1 MSDLAGLAASA
12 AAEVDGL
19 ERELTEVELLIAQA
33 RTEAAR
39 HEARRA
45 QAEVH
50 LRELEAR
57 PEPDLVALHDA
68 TAALVAATRRAAL
81 MEAQVDVLDGK
92 ARTLGRSRDRTRAL
106 AEALAA
112 LPTPTGEAAAEPG
125 EATGVPGEATG
136 AIPGGGPAGRDAEEE
151 LRREI
156 ARAMH
161 DGPAQSL
168 TNITLQAQIVRRLVV
183 RGDPQAEAELGQLMA
198 MVDSTLEATKSFIF
212 DVRPMVLD
220 DLGLV
225 PTLRR
230 AARDRSRRAGVP
242 IELDSSGS
250 DRRLAPEL
258 ESAFFRILDEAL
270 VGYLATHP
278 ERLDLHLVWQD
289 TAVDAIVTAAHGAAP
304 GQAAAGNGDEAA
316 TPPPS
321 DLPPALAE
329 MIRAQ
334 RADDAAR
341 RAATAEA
348 AVRALALPVATW
360 RTIQARARGAGI
372 AVSLE
377 DEGQTLRA
385 SAAPTG

>member
-12 AAEVDGL
+12 AAEVEGL
-19 ERELTEVELLIAQA
+19 ERELTEVDLLIAQA

-112 LPTPTGEAAAEPG
+112 LLAPTGEAASEPG
-125 EATGVPGEATG
+125 EATGAG
-136 AIPGGGPAGRDAEEE
+136 PGGGPAGRDAEEE

-183 RGDPQAEAELGQLMA
+183 RGDPQAEAELAQLMA

-278 ERLDLHLVWQD
+278 ERLDLRLIWQD
-289 TAVDAIVTAAHGAAP
+289 GAVDAIVTAAHGVAP
-304 GQAAAGNGDEAA
+304 GQTADGNEDAAD

-341 RAATAEA
+341 RAATADA

-360 RTIQARARGAGI
+360 RTIQARARSAGI

-377 DEGQTLRA
+377 DEGRTLRA
-385 SAAPTG
+385 SAALSG